1 MLQITINLKSVPADA
16 RAFLV
21 HAAFTRIK
29 ACTCTYGNNPT
40 VSFMVEDF
48 TIALSVW
55 WRFFC
60 AMSKSKIGQIENLSQ
75 CMRLHYK
82 MNVKSLNS
90 GREQII
96 KVYLSQGND
105 GINYGLED

>member
-1 MLQITINLKSVPADA
+1 MLQITINLNSVPTDA

-21 HAAFTRIK
+21 HATFTRIK

-60 AMSKSKIGQIENLSQ
+60 AMSRSKIGQIENLGQ
-75 CMRLHYK
+75 CMRLHYRMK
-82 MNVKSLNS
+82 VKSLVT
-90 GREQII
+90 GREQNIM
-96 KVYLSQGND
+96 VYLSANYD